1 MKPLL
6 NTAFIVALG
15 LTVGACTI
23 VTDPSSGSSAAGSSE
38 QAGFLNRQQQIT
50 AFASVNLERLKTD
63 MAAGQGEYL
72 GSLAT
77 LMGIASSDQP
87 AFFAITQQKF
97 PVLFPTDRTTAA
109 ELLTALNQ
117 ELRIDPRFGQ
127 RLALN

>member
-23 VTDPSSGSSAAGSSE
+23 VTNPSSGSSAAGSSE

-50 AFASVNLERLKTD
+50 TFASVNLERLKTD

-87 AFFAITQQKF
+87 AFSPSPSKNSRCCFQQ
-97 PVLFPTDRTTAA
+97 TAPPP
-109 ELLTALNQ
+109 Q
-117 ELRIDPRFGQ
+117 SC
-127 RLALN
+127 